1 MLKNNILEIRKKKGI
16 TQKQIANAVGTTP
29 HFISKLELGISNPS
43 LTKAF
48 EIARFLECGVEELY
62 SFEDDK

>member
-16 TQKQIANAVGTTP
+16 TQKQIASAVNTP
-29 HFISKLELGISNPS
+29 PQFISKLELGISNPS

-48 EIARFLECGVEELY
+48 QIAKFLECGVEELY
-62 SFEDDK
+62 SLEDE